1 MKSKVVD
8 VGTAVSKIKDNDT
21 ILFSGFYARG
31 TAPDVIDEIL
41 KQGQKDL
48 AVVTN
53 DGGWDHAGTG
63 KLVRAGIVKKFTCSW
78 CGRTPIIPELDQ
90 KGDLSLELVP
100 QGSLCERIRAGG
112 YGLGGVLTK
121 AGLDTII
128 EERWGEKVTLN
139 GEDWLYQTPIRGN
152 VTVLEAWEADEF
164 GNLIFK
170 NTQRNFSTVMAYAS
184 DIVIASV
191 INPIV
196 KVGSLDPEKI
206 MVPGVIVD
214 YVFQQKGV

>member
-8 VGTAVSKIKDNDT
+8 VSTAVSKIKDNDT

-48 AVVTN
+48 TVATN
-53 DGGWDHAGTG
+53 DGGWNDVGVG
-63 KLVRAGIVKKFTCSW
+63 KLVSAGIVKKFICSW

-90 KGDLSLELVP
+90 KGELSLELVP
-100 QGSLCERIRAGG
+100 QGSLSERIRAGG
-112 YGLGGVLTK
+112 FGLGGILTK

-128 EERWGEKVTLN
+128 EEKWGKRINVN

-170 NTQRNFSTVMAYAS
+170 NSQRNFSTVMAYAS

-196 KVGSLDPEKI
+196 KAGSLDPDKI
-206 MVPGVIVD
+206 MIPGVIVD
-214 YVFQQKGV
+214 YIIQQKGV